1 MAIRPKGKNK
11 YQLVVDYYDDEG
23 KRRRHTQIVNCKG
36 KKAAKELLDEFAD
49 SWEDAMPEDTTV
61 EQLIQDYI
69 DSREVKGI
77 KPNTI
82 RGYKNVKNK
91 LVEHGIGKVAARN
104 LTTYQIE
111 RYIVHMIK
119 NEKLNPKTVKNRIS
133 LLRSSYEMAIGSG
146 LLRDNPCKGIELPK
160 LKKAEIGIL
169 MEDEV
174 DLFMEKLSEQSLD
187 LRVLCELALFCGL
200 RRGEILGLTS
210 NDINIDESII
220 RVRQVRYWLDGHM
233 VVDEPKTEK
242 SKATFSCPRFI
253 MNDIV
258 QLMEEH
264 SQYSDCEYLIQYVGE
279 PMMPD
284 YASKKVISFIN
295 SLNISHVTLH
305 GLRHTFASMLNAS
318 GDFDI
323 AEISSAMRHSN
334 ITTTMNIYVDV
345 FAGATKSSKRISGA
359 FDEKYGK
366 NGAHNGAQ
374 KK

>member
-1 MAIRPKGKNK
+1 MAIRQLGKNK

-23 KRRRHTQIVNCKG
+23 KRRRHTQVVTCKG
-36 KKAAKELLDEFAD
+36 KKAAKDLLDEFAD
-49 SWEDAMPEDTTV
+49 SWEDAVPEDMTV
-61 EQLIQDYI
+61 GQLIQDYI
-69 DSREVKGI
+69 DSREVKGL
-77 KPNTI
+77 KANTI

-91 LVEHGIGKVAARN
+91 MIKHGIGNVAARS

-111 RYIVHMIK
+111 RYIVHMVK
-119 NEKLNPKTVKNRIS
+119 NEKLNPKTIKNRIS
-133 LLRSSYEMAIGSG
+133 LLRSSYDMAIKSK
-146 LLRDNPCKGIELPK
+146 LLRTNPCTGIELPK
-160 LKKAEIGIL
+160 LRKPEIGIL
-169 MEDEV
+169 MEDEI

-187 LRVLCELALFCGL
+187 IRVLCELALFCGL

-210 NDINIDESII
+210 KDINIDESII
-220 RVRQVRYWLDGHM
+220 RIRQVRYWMDEHM
-233 VVDEPKTEK
+233 VLEEPKTDT
-242 SKATFSCPRFI
+242 SKAVFSCPRFI
-253 MNDIV
+253 MDDIE
-258 QLMEEH
+258 QLIEEH
-264 SQYSDCEYLIQYVGE
+264 KEFSDCDFLIQYVGE

-284 YASKKVISFIN
+284 YASKKVVNFID

-323 AEISSAMRHSN
+323 AEISSAMRHTN

-345 FAGATKSSKRISGA
+345 FAGATRSSKRISGA

-366 NGAHNGAQ
+366 NGAQNGAR